1 MSDNIANSEVQAH
14 RMLVGN
20 PDWYDIQSANQ
31 FNLLT
36 TLGLREDHYLLDI
49 GCGSLRTGRLFMPY
63 LLPEHYYGLEI
74 QDWLIQEGIDRE
86 IGQSSIDLKKPI
98 FSYDKN
104 FTLTS
109 FDQKFDFLLAH
120 SIFSHTPE
128 YEVRKCMKE
137 AAKVMKPNAIFAA
150 TYWPGSV
157 SSTDKSWMVRAE
169 FRAEHMREMVE
180 DAGLEFRPIQ
190 WKQHDLQSWFLVLH
204 KDNELEIPDMG
215 DVSRM
220 VFLEEQLKLTEDQL
234 YTIRNHPWVRLGH
247 KIKYVFVWLKLLK
260 QLGKFRKGS
269 IKKYIGMRYDYV
281 SKTIA
286 GWFSQPSEKTKI
298 DK

>member
-1 MSDNIANSEVQAH
+1 MTENIADSEVQAH

-36 TLGLREDHYLLDI
+36 TLGLRENHYLLDI
-49 GCGSLRTGRLFMPY
+49 GCGSLRAGRLFLPY
-63 LLPEHYYGLEI
+63 LLPGHYYGLEL
-74 QDWLIQEGIDRE
+74 QDWLIQEGITHE
-86 IGQSSIDLKKPI
+86 IGQSSIDLKQPT
-98 FSYDKN
+98 FSHVKDFSLGTFN
-104 FTLTS
+104 
-109 FDQKFDFLLAH
+109 QQFDFLLAH

-128 YEVRKCMKE
+128 YEVRRCLQE

-169 FRAEHMREMVE
+169 FRPEHMREMVE
-180 DAGLEFRPIQ
+180 DAGLEFRPIE

-204 KDNELEIPDMG
+204 KDNDLQLPDMG

-220 VFLEEQLKLTEDQL
+220 LFLEEQLKMTQEQL
-234 YTIRNHPWVRLGH
+234 YSIRNHPWVRMGH
-247 KIKYVFVWLKLLK
+247 KIRYALVWLKLIK

-269 IKKYIGMRYDYV
+269 LKKYISMRYHYIRQRI
-281 SKTIA
+281 SK
-286 GWFSQPSEKTKI
+286 WFGSS
-298 DK
+298 